1 MPKQDLFNQS
11 INIQPNFSLVD
22 MNARGDTEQ
31 AKEFA
36 EQKAF
41 LETIDKKGSF
51 SGKHLCKFLSDT
63 TGHIL
68 FVVIFIVVQLGALF
82 QYFSSRYLLSWAKD
96 FKPEDQWKE
105 LGIYALLVTI
115 SLVIPVLRRYIMLAW
130 PNRLISIRLHARMLY
145 RMIYAPITNF
155 F

>member
-1 MPKQDLFNQS
+1 MNKTVLPKQDLFNQS
-11 INIQPNFSLVD
+11 INIQPNHSLVD

-63 TGHIL
+63 TGHLL
-68 FVVIFIVVQLGALF
+68 FIVIFIVVQLGALF
-82 QYFSSRYLLSWAKD
+82 QYFSSRYLLAWA
-96 FKPEDQWKE
+96 
-105 LGIYALLVTI
+105 
-115 SLVIPVLRRYIMLAW
+115 
-130 PNRLISIRLHARMLY
+130 
-145 RMIYAPITNF
+145 
-155 F
+155 